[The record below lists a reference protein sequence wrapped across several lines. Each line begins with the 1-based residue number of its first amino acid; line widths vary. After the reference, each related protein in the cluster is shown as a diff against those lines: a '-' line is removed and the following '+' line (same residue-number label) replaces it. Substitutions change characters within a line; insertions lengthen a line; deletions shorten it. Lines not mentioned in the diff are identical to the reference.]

1 MRRGYWAGVV
11 MLVLLVVAAGFGTG
25 CGNES
30 GSVATPTSSAIPTV
44 GPSPSSGTTPTSGA
58 TPAAGAK
65 LAVLTGDSSG
75 RYELQS
81 SPFSLNAGDSLEVR
95 YSVTRGSGP
104 VHPTVVIRLSTWSDS
119 PVDVASLTLDKAG
132 KGYGPPWTAPDDGQY
147 TVSVESVN
155 AEYRITVTKK

>member
-11 MLVLLVVAAGFGTG
+11 IIVILVVVAGCGTG

-30 GSVATPTSSAIPTV
+30 GSVATPASSATPTV
-44 GPSPSSGTTPTSGA
+44 GASPSSGTTPTSGA
-58 TPAAGAK
+58 APAAGAK
-65 LAVLTGDSSG
+65 LAVLTGDSTG
-75 RYELQS
+75 RDEQQS
-81 SPFSLNAGDSLEVR
+81 IPFSLNAGDPLEVR
-95 YSVTRGSGP
+95 YSVARGSGP

-119 PVDVASLTLDKAG
+119 PVDAASLTLNKAG

-155 AEYRITVTKK
+155 AEYRVTVTRK